1 MVRKVLLV
9 FKVMTAI
16 SKVFKVQLVLVAKVR
31 KVYLALLVYKETLDQ
46 NFKVSKVELV
56 QHKVLQVQ

>member
-16 SKVFKVQLVLVAKVR
+16 SKVFKVQLVLVAKVH
-31 KVYLALLVYKETLDQ
+31 KDLLVSLVFKDRLDH
-46 NFKVSKVELV
+46 NFKVSKVKLV
-56 QHKVLQVQ
+56 KHKVLQVQ